1 MSGQVLTPR
10 RQHPSPI
17 LRSPQTQERVMN
29 TQQIANRLAELC
41 REGKYEQA
49 HDELYS
55 NDAVS
60 VEMEGS
66 QGLGNARNL
75 EGIREKGRQFN
86 AMVEAVHGGSV
97 GEPIVVGNWFA
108 IAMTMDAT
116 MKGRGR
122 VNMQEICVYQ
132 VKDGKVVREQFFYD
146 LG

>member
-1 MSGQVLTPR
+1 MITEQV
-10 RQHPSPI
+10 
-17 LRSPQTQERVMN
+17 
-29 TQQIANRLAELC
+29 AKRLAELC
-41 REGKYEQA
+41 REGKYEQVQ
-49 HDELYS
+49 DELYS
-55 NDAVS
+55 KDAVS

-66 QGLGNARNL
+66 QGLGNAQGL
-75 EGIREKGRQFN
+75 DAIREKGKQFN

-108 IAMTMDAT
+108 VTMTMDAT

-132 VKDGKVVREQFFYD
+132 VKDGKIVREQFFYD